1 MDFMI
6 QLTWNSTVSILAQI
20 YFLPPHSTTYFT
32 AVSEH
37 KNALSAVINIGF
49 YHVLNEKPGCGSVAQ
64 QFKVSRE
71 AWSEAGVVERRNKGH
86 KMDAKIDVKEAVI
99 SPENMIDMFL
109 KKKGVKGNEAKDVK
123 KIAMGYIK

>member
-1 MDFMI
+1 MDFVI

-20 YFLPPHSTTYFT
+20 YFLPPHSATYFT

-37 KNALSAVINIGF
+37 KNALSAGKNIGF

-86 KMDAKIDVKEAVI
+86 KMDVKIDVNKTPLDLLFLTSINKEHVL
-99 SPENMIDMFL
+99 PL
-109 KKKGVKGNEAKDVK
+109 KPH
-123 KIAMGYIK
+123 IKCHSNYPI